1 MENNRLA
8 LQLNEQMLFV
18 LTGNPKTNARMRD
31 QVYLHVII
39 VICTPYLDLCF
50 GAQMIHEVNE
60 HDPQFTNT
68 PTGKWTHSGKVWL
81 GFLWH
86 NIRKVSLH
94 GKKRITIQ
102 SRSLSML

>member
-68 PTGKWTHSGKVWL
+68 PTGKWTHSGKA
-81 GFLWH
+81 
-86 NIRKVSLH
+86 
-94 GKKRITIQ
+94 
-102 SRSLSML
+102 